1 MSHSASKRPKFFLS
15 KWYFDCVSDD
25 GEAFIGYSAEMRWRT
40 LSIDYTST
48 LHYRRNRKV
57 RAATSLRKIGPPRV
71 EDSYLQW
78 GSNHLGV
85 IGKWIPITQPIERT
99 LVESEAGNI
108 EWNCLQPNAKAEIA
122 VDSYRIEGRGYVDHV
137 TMTIPPWQLPFDQLR
152 WGRFHANSDSMVWLD
167 WQGGNE
173 INLAFHN
180 GAPVES
186 LVIDAHGLRARD
198 LSLELDTGDVLR
210 EGPLLKTALAKV
222 PGIDKA
228 FPESILHTYE
238 CKRLSRGMLRTSP
251 MTAKPGWAIHEAVCF
266 GKKQNHLA

>member
-122 VDSYRIEGRGYVDHV
+122 VDNYRIEGSGYVDHV

-167 WQGGNE
+167 LQGGNE
-173 INLAFHN
+173 INLAFYN
-180 GAPVES
+180 GAPVDS
-186 LVIDAHGLRARD
+186 LVIDAHGLRTRD
-198 LSLELDTGDVLR
+198 VWLELDTGDVLR
-210 EGPLLKTALAKV
+210 EGPLLRTALAK
-222 PGIDKA
+222 PLR
-228 FPESILHTYE
+228 SS
-238 CKRLSRGMLRTSP
+238 SRAARSRSS
-251 MTAKPGWAIHEAVCF
+251 E
-266 GKKQNHLA
+266 